1 MTAKDL
7 ILNSIPVLNPAMYVS
22 DALLR
27 MEEAKLSFLPVTD
40 GDIYLGTICEK
51 SLHDFVD
58 VQQPI
63 GTDYLSFPF
72 VRDESHI
79 FDALSQITQLSID
92 MLPVISFD
100 NRYLGA
106 IGRESLLKQLSV
118 VCNTNQQ
125 GAVILLEMYPEDY
138 SLSELSRLVEDNN
151 FKVVNLLTYPYE
163 NTGMLRVNLKIDR
176 EDATPLLRSLERFN
190 YKVVCC
196 FQQQGFIDE
205 TLRQRLDEL
214 MYYLEL

>member
-1 MTAKDL
+1 MLLKKYIDFVAKLIGFTQNWRVMTAKDL

-125 GAVILLEMYPEDY
+125 EQQVNHRGKTGSYHRR
-138 SLSELSRLVEDNN
+138 SSSNGLSD
-151 FKVVNLLTYPYE
+151 VNSPGCFLQ
-163 NTGMLRVNLKIDR
+163 VHFLKIKSG
-176 EDATPLLRSLERFN
+176 RSS
-190 YKVVCC
+190 
-196 FQQQGFIDE
+196 
-205 TLRQRLDEL
+205 
-214 MYYLEL
+214 